1 MKVSEVFDIENEAE
15 NFTRIMAELM
25 AGRLERRVMTLS
37 KGEFGVLMVL
47 SENDSGMSST
57 QLSEKLNI
65 GLSGVANILRKLEKK
80 AYICRAVNASDRR
93 ANVITITGEG
103 RLGLDG
109 RFQQVKRAAMVY
121 MSAMDS
127 QDVHDFNRILRKL
140 LDVSQSITLPD

>member
-103 RLGLDG
+103 RLCLDG